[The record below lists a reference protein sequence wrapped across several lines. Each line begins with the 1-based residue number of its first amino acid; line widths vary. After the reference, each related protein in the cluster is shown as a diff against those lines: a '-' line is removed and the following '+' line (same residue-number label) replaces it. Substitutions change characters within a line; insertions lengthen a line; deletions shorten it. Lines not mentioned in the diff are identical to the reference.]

1 MNHRRPSEKKNQ
13 AIASSPGS
21 SSFQTNKKKNIV
33 SDPAVELFKKRYQES
48 QKQVR
53 TLTQQQEVAQTQI
66 LELQE
71 QLDALTCGDHLRSE
85 FRASVLKTQALETEN
100 AKLRSDVQAL
110 RQNLKVTEA
119 ELKLLQA
126 FVVDKRKKE
135 LEEQVMV
142 ASSSIHH
149 EKEEVEDAPVLPLLA
164 EEEEDDHKPVQQDE
178 EDAKDD
184 NDEPDLDMLVPPEL
198 SRTVTCASAVSTQQK
213 VVSWTKQEEISTLWD
228 ADDLGHL
235 NTLKGKYN
243 VLNDEWLYFQERIS
257 H

>member
-1 MNHRRPSEKKNQ
+1 MNHPRPSEKKNQ

-21 SSFQTNKKKNIV
+21 SSFQTNKKNNIP
-33 SDPAVELFKKRYQES
+33 DPAVELFKTRYHES

-53 TLTQQQEVAQTQI
+53 ALTQHQQAAQLRI
-66 LELQE
+66 LELQD
-71 QLDALTCGDHLRSE
+71 QLDALTSGDHLRSE

-100 AKLRSDVQAL
+100 AGLRNDVQAL
-110 RQNLKVTEA
+110 RQNLKVTQA

>member
-1 MNHRRPSEKKNQ
+1 MNHPRPSEKKNQ

-21 SSFQTNKKKNIV
+21 SSFQTNKKNNIP
-33 SDPAVELFKKRYQES
+33 DPAVELFKTRYHES

-53 TLTQQQEVAQTQI
+53 ALTQHQQAAQLRI
-66 LELQE
+66 LELQD
-71 QLDALTCGDHLRSE
+71 QLDALTSGDHLRSE

-100 AKLRSDVQAL
+100 AGLRNDVQAL
-110 RQNLKVTEA
+110 RQNLKVTQA

-149 EKEEVEDAPVLPLLA
+149 EKEEVEDAPVLRLLA
-164 EEEEDDHKPVQQDE
+164 EEEASKEEDETNKPVQQQE
-178 EDAKDD
+178 EGK
-184 NDEPDLDMLVPPEL
+184 DEPGLDLFLPPEL